1 MHSYRGQERIS
12 RLQLNPGTRP
22 SCERFTR
29 DVFILMIGAES
40 RVKNSKNEGPLHSVV
55 CLSKKIINSGAVKG
69 KQQVEAHWL
78 VFFFSV
84 LTSSRGKTLWGFW
97 RLAGETVRFSLCFG
111 GQAKRKRIWKSLSF
125 FLVWG
130 RGSRQRHQDK
140 EPELDYQIHL
150 DFHAV

>member
-84 LTSSRGKTLWGFW
+84 LTSSREKNAVGLLKTCWGNCEVFTLFW
-97 RLAGETVRFSLCFG
+97 RSSKKKENLKEFIFFSG
-111 GQAKRKRIWKSLSF
+111 VRKRFASKA
-125 FLVWG
+125 
-130 RGSRQRHQDK
+130 SRQRTRTRLSDSS
-140 EPELDYQIHL
+140 
-150 DFHAV
+150 